1 MDTCGKLR
9 HDLFICQA
17 LETLVGVE
25 LAHRPG
31 WARNAETVR
40 LERLRA
46 QLHSTVEE
54 LVEEIETE
62 DSGAEEAP
70 AL

>member
-1 MDTCGKLR
+1 VDTCGKLR
-9 HDLFICQA
+9 HDLLICQA
-17 LETLVGVE
+17 IETLVGVE

-31 WARNAETVR
+31 WARNAETIR
-40 LERLRA
+40 LETLRG
-46 QLHSTVEE
+46 QLHAAVGE

-62 DSGAEEAP
+62 DCGADEAP